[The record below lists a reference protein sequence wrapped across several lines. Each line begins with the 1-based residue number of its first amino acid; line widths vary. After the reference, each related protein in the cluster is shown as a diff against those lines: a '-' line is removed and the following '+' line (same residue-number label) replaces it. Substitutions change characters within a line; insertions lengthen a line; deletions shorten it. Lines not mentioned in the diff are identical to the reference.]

1 MSELPVA
8 FAADHAGYDLKQY
21 LLGVLQEEGRPV
33 LDLGTDGTASVDYPD
48 FAARL
53 ARCLQEGKAAR
64 GVLVCG
70 TGLGISMAANRH
82 PWVRAAPCQDATAA
96 RLARA
101 HNDANALGLGA
112 RLVGQEVARDALM
125 TFLATPFEGGRHA
138 RRVEKMSANQ
148 DAK

>member
-1 MSELPVA
+1 VSELPVA

-21 LLGVLQEEGRPV
+21 LLGVLRDQGRPV

-48 FAARL
+48 FAGRL
-53 ARCLQEGKAAR
+53 ARCLQEGKAER

-82 PWVRAAPCQDATAA
+82 PWVRAAPCQDSTAA

-101 HNDANALGLGA
+101 HNDANVLGLGA
-112 RLVGQEVARDALM
+112 RLVGEEVARDALM

-138 RRVEKMSANQ
+138 RRVEQMSQPGPA
-148 DAK
+148 